1 MEKSV
6 RVKILGRE
14 YGLRVQED
22 DEELTHEIATYLD
35 SKMRLFRD
43 AHPEQQDITTAVIAG
58 LAVTEELFTNQSRI
72 TNDRDEVDRQLDE
85 LSDLLDDVLSA
96 RSS

>member
-22 DEELTHEIATYLD
+22 DEQLTQEIAEYLD
-35 SKMRLFRD
+35 SKMRMFRD
-43 AHPEQQDITTAVIAG
+43 AHPEQQDVTTAVIAG
-58 LAVTEELFTNQSRI
+58 LAVTEELFTQNNRLSS
-72 TNDRDEVDRQLDE
+72 DFEDFERQLDE
-85 LSDLLDDVLSA
+85 LSDRLDTVLSPGQ
-96 RSS
+96 

>member
-22 DEELTHEIATYLD
+22 DEQLTQEIAEYLD
-35 SKMRLFRD
+35 SKMRMFRD
-43 AHPEQQDITTAVIAG
+43 AHPEQQDVTTAVIAG
-58 LAVTEELFTNQSRI
+58 LAVTEELFTQHNRLSS
-72 TNDRDEVDRQLDE
+72 DFEDFERQLDE
-85 LSDLLDDVLSA
+85 LSDRLDVVLS
-96 RSS
+96 SGL

>member
-22 DEELTHEIATYLD
+22 DEHLTREIAEYLD

-43 AHPEQQDITTAVIAG
+43 AHPEQQDVTTAVIAG
-58 LAVTEELFTNQSRI
+58 LAVTEELFTHHSRLSS
-72 TNDRDEVDRQLDE
+72 DWDDLDQQLDE
-85 LSDLLDDVLSA
+85 LSDRLDEVLSPD
-96 RSS
+96 S

>member
-22 DEELTHEIATYLD
+22 DENLTQEIADYLD

-58 LAVTEELFTNQSRI
+58 LAVTEELFTQQNRLSSDWDDLDG
-72 TNDRDEVDRQLDE
+72 TLNALSDRLDEV
-85 LSDLLDDVLSA
+85 LSST
-96 RSS
+96 S

>member
-22 DEELTHEIATYLD
+22 DEGLTQEIASYLD

-43 AHPEQQDITTAVIAG
+43 AHPEQQDVTTAVIAG
-58 LAVTEELFTNQSRI
+58 LAVTEELFTNQSRLSS
-72 TNDRDEVDRQLDE
+72 DREEIDRQLDD
-85 LSDLLDDVLSA
+85 LSDLLDKVLSPE
-96 RSS
+96 

>member
-6 RVKILGRE
+6 RVRILGRE

-22 DEELTHEIATYLD
+22 DEQLTQEIAEYLD
-35 SKMRLFRD
+35 GKMRLFRD

-58 LAVTEELFTNQSRI
+58 LAVTEELFTHHNRLSSDSDDL
-72 TNDRDEVDRQLDE
+72 DRRLDE
-85 LSDLLDDVLSA
+85 LSARLEEVLSGG
-96 RSS
+96 S